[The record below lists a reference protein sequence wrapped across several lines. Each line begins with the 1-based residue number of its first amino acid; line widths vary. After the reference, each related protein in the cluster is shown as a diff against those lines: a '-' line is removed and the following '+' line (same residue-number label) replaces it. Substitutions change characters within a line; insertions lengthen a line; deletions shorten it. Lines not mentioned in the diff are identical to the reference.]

1 MAVEIEKNKN
11 GIVGELMNVG
21 AHFGYASARRH
32 PSVKS
37 FILGSKNKVEIF
49 DLEKT
54 AEKLADAEQAM
65 EALGAEGKVVLFVT
79 SKGEAREVVKNAA
92 ESIDMPY
99 VAGRWIG
106 GTITNFEQ
114 IHKRLQKLI
123 DLNDQK
129 EKGQLGKYTKKE
141 RLMID
146 REIEKLTL
154 MFSGIISLKKN
165 PDAVFVVDSKQE
177 YIAVAEANQN
187 HIPVFA
193 LASSDCDISLVQHAV
208 PANDSAQ
215 KTIELVTKKLVAA
228 YQEGKKKA
236 PVKTE
241 SEKKGTKKEVK

>member
-1 MAVEIEKNKN
+1 MTQTTTAKKSSIVED
-11 GIVGELMNVG
+11 LMSVG

-54 AEKLADAEQAM
+54 AEKLAEAEKAMQAF
-65 EALGAEGKVVLFVT
+65 GAEDKTVLFVT
-79 SKGEAREVVKNAA
+79 SKGEAREIIKKAA

-106 GTITNFEQ
+106 GTVTNFEQ
-114 IHKRLQKLI
+114 IRKRVQKLI
-123 DLNDQK
+123 DLTDQK

-146 REIEKLTL
+146 RDIEKLTE
-154 MFSGIISLKKN
+154 MFEGIVSMSKI
-165 PDAVFVVDSKQE
+165 PDALFVVDSKQE
-177 YIAVAEANQN
+177 NIAVLEANQK
-187 HIPVFA
+187 HIPIFA
-193 LASSDCDISLVQHAV
+193 LASSDCDLSMVEYPI

-215 KTIELVTKKLVAA
+215 KSIDFMVKKMLNA
-228 YQEGKKKA
+228 YQEGKKNA
-236 PVKTE
+236 PAKTE
-241 SEKKGTKKEVK
+241 KPVSKKVNK